1 MCQNKIHTYTVQTT
15 KMQSPVLIYMIFGI
29 WSNARP
35 HHILCPLA
43 LSPFIVYV
51 HVIERTSTSGFV
63 SDRDLNQLRLVYF
76 TQQKSAISQCFNVLF
91 IQKCLSAISV

>member
-1 MCQNKIHTYTVQTT
+1 MCQNKIHAYTVQST
-15 KMQSPVLIYMIFGI
+15 KMLSPVLIYTIFGI
-29 WSNARP
+29 WPNARP
-35 HHILCPLA
+35 HHISCPLA
-43 LSPFIVYV
+43 LSLFTVYV